1 MGNDFPMGRLVVVTT
16 GGTIATSSDDD
27 GVKRPTR
34 SGADLTAGLDVDVV
48 DLMAMDSS
56 QLTPARLGP
65 DPRVGAVGRRDGAT
79 AWSSPTAPTPWRK
92 RRCGSS

>member
-1 MGNDFPMGRLVVVTT
+1 MISPMGRLVVVTT

-34 SGADLTAGLDVDVV
+34 SGADLTAGLDVEVV

-56 QLTPARLGP
+56 QLTPADWDRIRASVRR
-65 DPRVGAVGRRDGAT
+65 PRTMART
-79 AWSSPTAPTPWRK
+79 AWSSPMAPTPWRR
-92 RRCGSS
+92 RRCGWS

>member
-1 MGNDFPMGRLVVVTT
+1 MGRLVVVTT

-56 QLTPARLGP
+56 QLTPAHWDRIRASMMQP
-65 DPRVGAVGRRDGAT
+65 MAS
-79 AWSSPTAPTPWRK
+79 SSPMAPTPWRK